1 MKYDHEKMK
10 KATTMFLE
18 AIGEDVSREGIL
30 ETPERVA
37 KMYGKLL
44 NGYDENVEEHVKL
57 FDAEGSKMVTLGPVR
72 FYSYCEH
79 HLQLFTGHIY
89 MCYIPKDK
97 IVGISKLVRIAR
109 VFCKRL
115 QVQER
120 LTNQIADAL
129 DKALKPEGC
138 AVMIRSQ
145 HFCMNL
151 RGVQTPGSIM
161 TTTEVRGLLK
171 EDLKARE
178 EFLKTVEYNTDVFSY

>member
-1 MKYDHEKMK
+1 MYDYNKMK
-10 KATTMFLE
+10 QATVMFLE
-18 AIGEDVSREGIL
+18 ALGEDPKRDGLL
-30 ETPERVA
+30 ETPDRVA

-44 NGYDENVEEHVKL
+44 NGYDEDPKQHIKL
-57 FDAEGSKMVTLGPVR
+57 FPAEGSSMITLSPIR

-79 HLQLFTGHIY
+79 HLQLFTGHIH
-89 MCYIPKDK
+89 MCYIPQDK
-97 IVGISKLVRIAR
+97 IVGISKLVRLSR

-120 LTNQIADAL
+120 LTHQIADAL
-129 DKALKPEGC
+129 HECLNPIGC
-138 AVMIRSQ
+138 GVMVRSQ

-178 EFLKTVEYNTDVFSY
+178 EFLKTIEYSNDVFGY

>member
-1 MKYDHEKMK
+1 MYNYEKMK
-10 KATTMFLE
+10 QATSMFLE
-18 AIGEDVSREGIL
+18 ALGEDPKREGII
-30 ETPERVA
+30 ETPDRVA

-44 NGYDENVEEHVKL
+44 NGYDEDPAKHVKL
-57 FDAEGSKMVTLGPVR
+57 FKAEGSSMITLSPVR

-79 HLQLFTGHIY
+79 HLQLFTGHIH
-89 MCYIPKDK
+89 MCYIPNEK

-109 VFCKRL
+109 TFCKRL

-120 LTNQIADAL
+120 LTHQIADAL
-129 DKALKPEGC
+129 QKHLEPIGC
-138 AVMIRSQ
+138 GVMIRSQ

-178 EFLKTVEYNTDVFSY
+178 EFLKTVQYDNNVFGY